1 MNKYSKAMTSE
12 SQRRR
17 AMTLKRRA
25 LEDGEQ
31 PRDCFDVMQRGL
43 EDEQMD
49 YDFYI
54 SDGESN
60 D

>member
-25 LEDGEQ
+25 LEDGEP
-31 PRDCFDVMQRGL
+31 PRDCFDVVDRELSDVENDEL
-43 EDEQMD
+43 EEIND
-49 YDFYI
+49 Y
-54 SDGESN
+54 ES
-60 D
+60 